1 MDQYNQRYVSITSED
16 GTPRSEDGQNATG
29 EEQRIS
35 STSPRCDDAASSKL
49 KVWLAA
55 DGAGGE

>member
-1 MDQYNQRYVSITSED
+1 MDQYNQRYVGIPSED

-35 STSPRCDDAASSKL
+35 STSPRCEDAASSKP
-49 KVWLAA
+49 KGWLAA
-55 DGAGGE
+55 NGVGGE